1 MSQLKKFLR
10 VPTDCTNLENIDL
23 QPNLSYQ
30 EYPIRILDEAERST
44 RKCVIKMHKI
54 QWSNHTKEEATWER
68 EDQLRREFP
77 SFFQGNQI
85 SRTRFF
91 LRG

>member
-1 MSQLKKFLR
+1 LK
-10 VPTDCTNLENIDL
+10 NIDF
-23 QPNLSYQ
+23 QPDLSYQ

-44 RKCVIKMHKI
+44 RNRVIKI
-54 QWSNHTKEEATWER
+54 QWSNHTEEEAMWER

-91 LRG
+91 LRGVESCHSPKIK